1 MYDLKC
7 LIVSFLTVN
16 KIIEKSFKVE
26 CLYYIQ
32 CIENCISNH
41 EETKTLIFCGSLGM
55 LIKFSTSKVPQQF
68 KIIHNDMYVSSLGR
82 AQLLLIIII
91 AILEFLLWKVNRD
104 FY

>member
-7 LIVSFLTVN
+7 LIDSFLTVN

-55 LIKFSTSKVPQQF
+55 LI
-68 KIIHNDMYVSSLGR
+68 SSLPVKYHNNLKLFIMTCMS
-82 AQLLLIIII
+82 LL
-91 AILEFLLWKVNRD
+91 
-104 FY
+104 